1 MVDAG
6 IKSLSNDESAPEPL
20 NMPGAAYGGS
30 GDEYGALRFQD
41 PDLAARIK
49 VGDKVQITPG
59 HCDTTVNLY
68 NVFFGVRK
76 GIVEHVWPI
85 EGRGRTD

>member
-6 IKSLSNDESAPEPL
+6 IKSLSNDESVPEPID
-20 NMPGAAYGGS
+20 MPGTTYGGS
-30 GDEYGALRFQD
+30 GDEYGALSFRD
-41 PDLAARIK
+41 AAASAGLK
-49 VGDKVQITPG
+49 VGDKVLITPG

-68 NVFFGVRK
+68 NVYFGVRK
-76 GIVEHVWPI
+76 GIVEHVWSI